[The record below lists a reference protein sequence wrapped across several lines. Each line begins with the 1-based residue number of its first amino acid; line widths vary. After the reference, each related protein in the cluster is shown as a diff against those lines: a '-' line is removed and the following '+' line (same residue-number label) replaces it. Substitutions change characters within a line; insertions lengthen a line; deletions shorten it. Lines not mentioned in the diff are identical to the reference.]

1 MDMYDSAHALEQLQ
15 GKYLALFGDST
26 LQENMY
32 DIIILLSGLNRY
44 PEALDRFMNTS
55 VWYVTALPKL
65 QDLGLNAQ
73 SLCLLT

>member
-1 MDMYDSAHALEQLQ
+1 MDMYDSAHALEQLR

-32 DIIILLSGLNRY
+32 DIIILLSGLNRD
-44 PEALDRFMNTS
+44 PEAMDHFMNTS

-65 QDLGLNAQ
+65 RD
-73 SLCLLT
+73 SRCV

>member
-1 MDMYDSAHALEQLQ
+1 MDMYDSAHALDQLR

-44 PEALDRFMNTS
+44 PEALDRFLNTS
-55 VWYVTALPKL
+55 VWYVTARPELR
-65 QDLGLNAQ
+65 DFE
-73 SLCLLT
+73 CV